1 MQEEVVNRTVNLAI
15 TVARLTAGEM
25 KKAMSDYLAMVNE
38 EKRKIETRLKPR
50 GKQTV
55 KQLVGQNQ
63 GVTNIEITEKNIK
76 SFDRVARKY
85 GVDYAVKKDA
95 SGEVPKYLIFF
106 KARDKDA
113 LNAAFAEYSGYKAKN
128 QEKPSVIK
136 RAREL
141 KKPELAKAVAKAHG
155 KDMGLEL

>member
-1 MQEEVVNRTVNLAI
+1 MQEEVTNKAVNLVI
-15 TVARLTAGEM
+15 SVARLTAGEV
-25 KKAMSDYLAMVNE
+25 KKAMGAYLDSLDKAMK
-38 EKRKIETRLKPR
+38 EKMNAKPT

-63 GVTNIEITEKNIK
+63 GVTNIEIAEKNIK

-106 KARDKDA
+106 KARDRDA
-113 LNAAFAEYSGYKAKN
+113 LKAAFAEYSGRKAKDK
-128 QEKPSVIK
+128 EKPSVIK
-136 RAREL
+136 HSREL
-141 KKPELAKAVAKAHG
+141 KKPVIAKAVKKAHG